1 MKDTS
6 LMKHKKKN
14 KEFKMRNLKKNKEL
28 KIISIIFQS
37 TEWKDK
43 NNI

>member
-6 LMKHKKKN
+6 LMQHKKKN
-14 KEFKMRNLKKNKEL
+14 KELKMRNLKKKKEL

-43 NNI
+43 TNI